1 MSHSLKIN
9 GGPLVVVV
17 VVIRMIV
24 FSRYFLLCIFRVFLR
39 GVDWTK

>member
-9 GGPLVVVV
+9 GGPLVVVDV
-17 VVIRMIV
+17 V
-24 FSRYFLLCIFRVFLR
+24 FSRYFLLCIFRCFFG

>member
-17 VVIRMIV
+17 VIRMIV
-24 FSRYFLLCIFRVFLR
+24 FSRYFLFLCIFRGFLR
-39 GVDWTK
+39 GGGLD

>member
-17 VVIRMIV
+17 DSV
-24 FSRYFLLCIFRVFLR
+24 FTIFFCCVFLVFL
-39 GVDWTK
+39 GGWTGLSSSRV